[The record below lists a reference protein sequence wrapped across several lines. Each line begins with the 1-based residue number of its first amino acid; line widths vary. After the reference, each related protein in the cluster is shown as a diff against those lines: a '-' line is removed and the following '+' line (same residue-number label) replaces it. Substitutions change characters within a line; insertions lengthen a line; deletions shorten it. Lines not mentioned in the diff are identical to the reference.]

1 MVFLLSSAIKF
12 DGYFFQD
19 ELESLRARFEKIEK
33 ERNELKIAN
42 ERLESRVSTRHN
54 PIFKVARHFGGISR
68 FFTLARSPDGA
79 DKS

>member
-42 ERLESRVSTRHN
+42 ERLESRVSTRRI
-54 PIFKVARHFGGISR
+54 PIF
-68 FFTLARSPDGA
+68 
-79 DKS
+79 